1 LRVGFILSCAS
12 RLSKVRGQTGPVDT
26 LTKANPSN
34 NFNMPPMGFR
44 SQSRHP
50 HQESTNNRLSTA
62 RLTFRPQCFSHSR
75 RFTPLSNL
83 QAYFILLPRAGFAF
97 QGFSPLPSCT
107 ASSTATPLMMLSNA
121 LLLPE
126 LPRTVQIL
134 LPHLQGFVPSSG
146 PLPPTGGLVLPT
158 PRSPLKF
165 SLPRACLRAPW
176 RHLRAPSTHDLC
188 CRVLTVTPTLAFSVS
203 PVRDL
208 LLYP

>member
-1 LRVGFILSCAS
+1 
-12 RLSKVRGQTGPVDT
+12 
-26 LTKANPSN
+26 
-34 NFNMPPMGFR
+34 MGFL

-50 HQESTNNRLSTA
+50 CLESTNNELSKA

-75 RFTPLSNL
+75 RFTPPGNL
-83 QAYFILLPRAGFAF
+83 QIYFVLLPRAGFAF

-107 ASSTATPLMMLSNA
+107 ASSTATPLMTLSNA

-134 LPHLQGFVPSSG
+134 LPRLQGLVPSSG

-165 SLPRACLRAPW
+165 SLLRAFLRAPW
-176 RHLRAPSTHDLC
+176 RHPRASSTHDLSR
-188 CRVLTVTPTLAFSVS
+188 RVLTVISPFGLQCFTSTQPAFSIS
-203 PVRDL
+203 RSASRSSFSTCLDCHRSNNFQPTSKKLEHPRL
-208 LLYP
+208 RA